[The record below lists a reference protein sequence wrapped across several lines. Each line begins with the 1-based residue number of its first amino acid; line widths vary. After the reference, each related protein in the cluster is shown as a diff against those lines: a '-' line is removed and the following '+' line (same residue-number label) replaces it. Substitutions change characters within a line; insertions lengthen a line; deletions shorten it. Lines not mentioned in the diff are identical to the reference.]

1 MKPLKGIIPAL
12 LTACNEDGSIC
23 DEGICE
29 LIENGIKN
37 GIGGIFALGSC
48 GEFTAFTLEEK
59 EHILRVIVKQAAG
72 RVPVIAGCGA
82 PTTREVLRLCDMAAN
97 CGADAVAVVTPY
109 YIAPTQDDIY
119 EHYRM
124 IAENCRI
131 PVLLYNIPPRTGLCI
146 TPELLGRLA
155 KLPNIVGMKDSSGD
169 IALFKEYIKY
179 NSDTF
184 QVIMGID
191 ALFLEAFKLGA
202 PAAVSGPAN
211 SIPAN
216 QVKIYESYVNGDLE
230 AAEQAQARFLKLKPI
245 IGMAPGPTIAKEA
258 ANIVGLHAGPP
269 CSPLRRPTGEV
280 WEKLNA
286 VLHEEF
292 ADCFVK

>member
-1 MKPLKGIIPAL
+1 MNPLKGIIPAL

-29 LIENGIKN
+29 IIENGIRC

-48 GEFTAFTLEEK
+48 GEFTAYTLEEK
-59 EHILRVIVKQAAG
+59 AHILDVIVSQVAG

-82 PTTREVLRLCDMAAN
+82 PTTREVLRLCEMAASH
-97 CGADAVAVVTPY
+97 GVDAVAVVTPY
-109 YIAPTQDDIY
+109 YIAPTQEDLY
-119 EHYRM
+119 EHYR
-124 IAENCRI
+124 IISENSPLPI
-131 PVLLYNIPPRTGLCI
+131 LLYNIPPRTGLCI
-146 TPELLGRLA
+146 TPELLGRLVS
-155 KLPNIVGMKDSSGD
+155 LPNIVGIKDSSGD
-169 IALFKEYIKY
+169 IELFKQYMAY

-216 QVKIYESYVNGDLE
+216 QVKIYESYVQGDME
-230 AAEQAQARFLKLKPI
+230 AAEQAQNKFLKLKPI
-245 IGMAPGPTIAKEA
+245 LGMAPGPTIAKEA

-269 CSPLRRPTGEV
+269 CSPLRRPSGEV

-286 VLHEEF
+286 VLHSEF
-292 ADCFVK
+292 SDCFVK